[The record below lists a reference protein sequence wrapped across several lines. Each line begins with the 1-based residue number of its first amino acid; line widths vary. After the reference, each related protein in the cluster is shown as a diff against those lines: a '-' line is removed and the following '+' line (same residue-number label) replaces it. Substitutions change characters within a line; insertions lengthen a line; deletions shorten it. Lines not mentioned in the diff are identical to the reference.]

1 MSYTTLLIEKRDDGI
16 AVITVN
22 RPDKLNALNAA
33 VIGEL
38 DAAIAELD
46 ADASVRGLIV
56 TGVRRQ
62 GIRGGRR
69 HL

>member
-1 MSYTTLLIEKRDDGI
+1 MAYSTLLVEKRDDGI

-22 RPDKLNALNAA
+22 RPDKLNALNAV

-38 DAAIAELD
+38 DAAIAEVD

-56 TGVRRQ
+56 TGRRPDPVL
-62 GIRGGRR
+62 RSAT
-69 HL
+69 